1 MTFGDNDSG
10 GIVSDY
16 FIIGGPGMD
25 SNTVT
30 ISELISGMLAEA
42 RRLGMSEATI
52 WREWEP
58 KTNDVAWVVKHY
70 LHYCESLKFP
80 FLAVLYA
87 DTGRISWAKQGY
99 ILCCP

>member
-42 RRLGMSEATI
+42 RRLGMSEATS
-52 WREWEP
+52 WRDWEP
-58 KTNDVAWVVKHY
+58 KANSVVMYYRKRGLTVA
-70 LHYCESLKFP
+70 
-80 FLAVLYA
+80 
-87 DTGRISWAKQGY
+87 
-99 ILCCP
+99 

>member
-1 MTFGDNDSG
+1 MREGEKFITSTPGSEFFGIIYSCIVTFGDNDSG

-30 ISELISGMLAEA
+30 ISELISRILAEA

-52 WREWEP
+52 WRDWEP
-58 KTNDVAWVVKHY
+58 KANCV
-70 LHYCESLKFP
+70 
-80 FLAVLYA
+80 
-87 DTGRISWAKQGY
+87 
-99 ILCCP
+99 